1 MLGRHERKWCP
12 PEEETGGWFQ
22 KRGFGSGGPS
32 RQEDRVTESAMP
44 PVCGGGHRGGPP
56 AAQSAHRS
64 PLKDWRPSVT
74 DDTAAT
80 EGNAQVPSRC
90 RLGEERVQPASRA
103 PPRRGLARPPIGPS
117 GGHEA
122 MPRARHDARGRDVPP
137 RARPCASPHVWCRVT
152 PPPAQDCP
160 TTWLAPVVRGH
171 SQSRPCW

>member
-1 MLGRHERKWCP
+1 M
-12 PEEETGGWFQ
+12 
-22 KRGFGSGGPS
+22 
-32 RQEDRVTESAMP
+32 TESAMP

-137 RARPCASPHVWCRVT
+137 RARPCAFPLCLAQGDSTSSTGLSHHVAGTCGQRAQPE
-152 PPPAQDCP
+152 PPVLVK
-160 TTWLAPVVRGH
+160 TSLGTSTHVE
-171 SQSRPCW
+171 S